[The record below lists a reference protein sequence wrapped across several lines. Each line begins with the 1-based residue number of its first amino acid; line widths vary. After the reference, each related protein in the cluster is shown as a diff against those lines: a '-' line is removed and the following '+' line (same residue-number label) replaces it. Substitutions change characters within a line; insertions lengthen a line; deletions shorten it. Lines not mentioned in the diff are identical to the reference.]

1 MSSTLVKD
9 TPAQEADSKSQVAP
23 IPLIDSPLS
32 KGIAIVRPVLL
43 LGLLALRFDAV
54 VAEPA
59 SSLQLALPAVALIQT
74 AYVTTCLPPAGSQA
88 AKVVRRPRPG
98 EKKRADA
105 NGPNTLSCVYF
116 INTAVRL
123 KQTAILA
130 LLLTAISTPA
140 VHALFVLFGAPFLG
154 QVSHTLFCSAHFSL
168 LALFPVF
175 YSRGVSGEALTAIAG
190 ASAPL
195 DETFGGLVGAV
206 VGAWLGAVPIP
217 LDWDREWQKWPVTV
231 LVGMY
236 AGSLLSSSVSGTFLY
251 GKHLSQFDG
260 ENE

>member
-105 NGPNTLSCVYF
+105 NGPNTLS
-116 INTAVRL
+116 
-123 KQTAILA
+123 TAILA

-168 LALFPVF
+168 LAFFPVF